1 MAFESAPAKLSSELS
16 LGPFSKKAAEGW
28 DLKRLYADLAIAKAR
43 ATPDRQPALTAVE
56 KERLCGLLLDYSP
69 AEIAEQKYVTP
80 RTVEV
85 SFCVGIY
92 RYVEILA
99 KRDRNALEGWRDVA
113 AWLTAAGYRRSQVAI
128 NWAQMPDVPALYGR
142 QAELDQLSDWILGTS
157 PCRMLAINGSAGIG
171 KTSLVIELAKKVKP
185 QFEGVIWQSLR
196 HQPALE
202 NVLSDWLGQLPSDF
216 NLAGPTSEW
225 YKQIDDVMAYLRAHR
240 CLVVLDNLESIL
252 RGGSLFGE
260 YEPAHEPYRELLKRM
275 GEEPHRSCVLVT
287 SRESNR
293 EIRGSESA
301 THPVRQFRLQGL
313 SYEAAELILREEKL
327 LLENDG
333 PSSGQSDSQS
343 VYGKKLVQQYRG
355 NPHFLRMVAFTIH
368 EVFDGKVGD
377 FLKQRMT
384 LFGEVVYILDQQYD
398 RLSDEEKAI
407 LQQLAQQ
414 DERVPI
420 EDLMP
425 PHKLESIN
433 ALNRRS
439 LIEKS
444 AAGYTLRPVVMEH
457 VRRKLL

>member
-1 MAFESAPAKLSSELS
+1 MTFESTSAKLSSESS
-16 LGPFSKKAAEGW
+16 LGPFSKQAAEEW
-28 DLKRLYADLAIAKAR
+28 DLKRLYADLAIAKSK
-43 ATPDRQPALTAVE
+43 ATPDRQPTLTAVE

-69 AEIAEQKYVTP
+69 AEIAQKKYVTP

-99 KRDRNALEGWRDVA
+99 KRDRNALEGWRDVVT
-113 AWLTAAGYRRSQVAI
+113 WLTAAGYRRSQVAV

-142 QAELDQLSDWILGTS
+142 EVELDRLSSWICGSS
-157 PCRMLAINGSAGIG
+157 PCRMLAINGPAGIG
-171 KTSLVIELAKKVKP
+171 KTSLAIELAKKVKP
-185 QFEGVIWQSLR
+185 QFEGAIWQSLR

-202 NVLSDWLGQLPSDF
+202 TVLSDWLVQLPNDF
-216 NLAGPTSEW
+216 NRARPTSEW
-225 YKQIDDVMAYLRAHR
+225 YKQIDDVMDYLRAHR

-275 GEEPHRSCVLVT
+275 GEEPHQSCVLVT

-301 THPVRQFRLQGL
+301 AHPVRQLRLEGL
-313 SYEAAELILREEKL
+313 SYEAAAPILKEEKL
-327 LLENDG
+327 LESDG
-333 PSSGQSDSQS
+333 PNG
-343 VYGKKLVQQYRG
+343 YGKKLVQQYRG

-368 EVFDGKVGD
+368 EVFDGRVGD

-407 LQQLAQQ
+407 LQQLARQ
-414 DERVPI
+414 DERVPL
-420 EDLMP
+420 EDLIP

-457 VRRKLL
+457 VRRKLQ